1 MRRLSAIVVA
11 AAAVLLA
18 SAPFAAAAGALVV
31 QATDTADYP
40 EVALTVVVPPE
51 VVAAPGETPVFTV
64 MENGTAIR
72 DIAVES
78 LAQERRPID
87 VVLLMDTSGSMKGRP
102 LEDAK
107 AAAARFVDSMDAED
121 RIAVVAFSSEPVVL
135 QEFTADRTRL
145 RAVIGSLTASG
156 ETALYDGL
164 VRAAALVGDS
174 PASERY
180 IVALSDGGDTL
191 SINPADNAAQ
201 ALTRAGV
208 PVYAV
213 ALESPEYDP
222 AALETIAR
230 ISGGRMI
237 AITESG
243 GLAEV
248 YASIAEEVQLRYRLT
263 FTSTRPRTSQLEFV
277 VGVDSSAGTGDA
289 RVVVA
294 NPAFVASGDL
304 PPAPLEAVVPSAL
317 AFAAAVITASAAVV
331 LLTLFAGLAI
341 RRDRAAMEQ
350 LKYYDQV
357 RGDADRDV
365 ADLDATT
372 SRGRLLGALGEVV
385 ERQGFTGL
393 VQQHLESA
401 GLPLRANEY
410 IFFHVLL
417 TITAG
422 LVAQL
427 LTGGV
432 WPISIAAVVLA
443 TVAPIVLVRGKADR
457 RRNAFE
463 AQLPDILNL
472 VAGSLRSGWGV
483 QQALDLVVDEIGE
496 PARVEFR
503 RAQAEIR
510 LGMPLESALGRMAE
524 RLDSDD
530 LRWTVAAISI
540 QREVGGNLAEVLDTV
555 ARTIRERAELKRQVV
570 ALTADGRYSAIVLT
584 ALPFVILGMLLV
596 VSTEY
601 AMQLFNTTMGLTAIS
616 VGGLMLLIGIVWLRR
631 VTKVEV

>member
-1 MRRLSAIVVA
+1 MRRVPIIALAVTVLLLATAPYAVA
-11 AAAVLLA
+11 AAA
-18 SAPFAAAAGALVV
+18 LVV
-31 QATDTADYP
+31 QDVDTTGYP
-40 EVALTVVVPPE
+40 EVTLTVVVPPE
-51 VVAAPGETPVFTV
+51 AVAAPGETPAFTV
-64 MENGTAIR
+64 TENGAPIVDVAI
-72 DIAVES
+72 ES
-78 LAQERRPID
+78 LARERQPID

-102 LEDAK
+102 LEDAR
-107 AAAARFVDSMDAED
+107 AAAIRFVDSMGAED
-121 RIAVVAFSSEPVVL
+121 RIAVVAFSSEPTVL

-164 VRAAALVGDS
+164 VRAAALATDS

-201 ALTRAGV
+201 AMVRASV

-222 AALETIAR
+222 ATLETIAR
-230 ISGGRMI
+230 VSGGRMI
-237 AITESG
+237 AIAESG

-248 YASIAEEVQLRYRLT
+248 YASIAEEVQLRYRLI
-263 FTSTRPRTSQLEFV
+263 FTSTRPATSQLEIV
-277 VGVDSSAGTGDA
+277 VGLDSSAGVGDA
-289 RVVVA
+289 RVAVA
-294 NPAFVASGDL
+294 NPVFVASGDR
-304 PPAPLEAVVPSAL
+304 PPVPLEEVVPSAM
-317 AFAAAVITASAAVV
+317 AFVAGVVTASAAVA
-331 LLTLFAGLAI
+331 LLALFAGLAI
-341 RRDRAAMEQ
+341 RGDHAALEQ

-365 ADLDATT
+365 AELDSATL
-372 SRGRLLGALGEVV
+372 RGRLLGALGEVA
-385 ERQGFTGL
+385 ERRGFTGL
-393 VQQHLESA
+393 VQEHLESA

-417 TITAG
+417 TIVAG
-422 LVAQL
+422 LVAQVA
-427 LTGGV
+427 TGGV
-432 WPISIAAVVLA
+432 WPVSIGAIVLA
-443 TVAPIVLVRGKADR
+443 TVGPIVLVRGKADR

-463 AQLPDILNL
+463 TQLPDILNL

-496 PARVEFR
+496 PAREEFR

-510 LGMPLESALGRMAE
+510 LGLPLESALDRMAE
-524 RLDSDD
+524 RIDSDD

-601 AMQLFNTTMGLTAIS
+601 AMQLFNTTMGLAAVSI
-616 VGGLMLLIGIVWLRR
+616 GGLMLLIGIIWLRR

>member
-1 MRRLSAIVVA
+1 MRRTLTIALAAVVLALAVAPYAMA
-11 AAAVLLA
+11 AA
-18 SAPFAAAAGALVV
+18 ALVV
-31 QATDTADYP
+31 QDVDTTDYP
-40 EVALTVVVPPE
+40 VVTLTVVVPPE
-51 VVAAPGETPVFTV
+51 VVAAPGETPAFAVT
-64 MENGTAIR
+64 ENGTSVRDVAI
-72 DIAVES
+72 ES
-78 LAQERRPID
+78 LARERSPID

-102 LEDAK
+102 LEDAR
-107 AAAARFVDSMDAED
+107 AAAIRFVDSMGAED
-121 RIAVVAFSSEPVVL
+121 RIAVVAFSSEPTVL

-145 RAVIGSLTASG
+145 RTVIGSLAASG

-164 VRAAALVGDS
+164 VRAAALAADS

-191 SINPADNAAQ
+191 SINPVDNAAQ

-222 AALETIAR
+222 ATLETIAR

-237 AITESG
+237 AIAESG

-263 FTSTRPRTSQLEFV
+263 FTSTRPATSQLEIV
-277 VGVDSSAGTGDA
+277 VSADSSAGTGDA

-294 NPAFVASGDL
+294 NPSFIAAGDG
-304 PPAPLEAVVPSAL
+304 PSAPLEDVVPSAM
-317 AFAAAVITASAAVV
+317 AYVAAIVTASGAVA
-331 LLTLFAGLAI
+331 LLALFAGLAI
-341 RRDRAAMEQ
+341 RRDRAALEQ

-357 RGDADRDV
+357 RGEAESGL
-365 ADLDATT
+365 ADLDPAT
-372 SRGRLLGALGEVV
+372 SRGRLLGALGEVA
-385 ERQGFTGL
+385 ERRGFTGL
-393 VQQHLESA
+393 VQEHLESA

-410 IFFHVLL
+410 IFFHVLF
-417 TITAG
+417 TIGVG
-422 LVAQL
+422 LVTQVAS
-427 LTGGV
+427 GGL
-432 WPISIAAVVLA
+432 WPLSIGAIAVA
-443 TVAPIVLVRGKADR
+443 TIGPIGLVRGKSSR

-463 AQLPDILNL
+463 SQLPDILNL

-496 PARVEFR
+496 PARIEFR

-510 LGMPLESALGRMAE
+510 LGMPLEVALGRMAE
-524 RLDSDD
+524 RIDSDD

-584 ALPFVILGMLLV
+584 ALPFVILGMLLL

-601 AMQLFNTTMGLTAIS
+601 AMQLFNTTMGLVAIS
-616 VGGLMLLIGIVWLRR
+616 LGGAMLLIGIIWLRH